1 MSITA
6 RCGACQ
12 KAYKVSDD
20 FAGKKVR
27 CKNCG
32 EVFQVPKVI
41 IGVPVD
47 DAAPSAS
54 ARPAARPPAGASPT
68 SRPRPGASATPGA
81 QKPKATPPVAKP
93 APKPAKP
100 AKPAPA
106 ADDPFA
112 GMDDLLA
119 MEQSA
124 AVDES
129 VAPAYTPPAK
139 PRRAL
144 AAPPP
149 IAEAPAAQATPPAY
163 RPPPTLGYF
172 GPSKGAPALSGNSA
186 AVRTLVGLV
195 LPILLVLLGWGIPTA
210 LQIMA
215 VIMINHPVIYL
226 VFVIQQGLFFGILLN
241 GTTYGVQMGSDN
253 AKFNMPEYPRL
264 KVLAIMCSWGLTA
277 IIVALCLGIG
287 LTSLAGPRGP
297 SVAGLGNA
305 LVSMCV
311 TTLLISLGVGYILFK
326 LFFECTWVQALVGYL
341 FLIIF
346 FIISAIAAG
355 ITNYGIM
362 LVLGKMVR
370 ATMTATSGT

>member
-68 SRPRPGASATPGA
+68 SRPRPAASATPGA
-81 QKPKATPPVAKP
+81 PKPKATPPVAKP

-100 AKPAPA
+100 APA
-106 ADDPFA
+106 ADDPFS

-129 VAPAYTPPAK
+129 VPSAPAYTPPAK

-144 AAPPP
+144 AAPP

-163 RPPPTLGYF
+163 RPPATLGYF

-210 LQIMA
+210 LQIMG
-215 VIMINHPVIYL
+215 VIMINHPIIYL

-287 LTSLAGPRGP
+287 LTSLAGARGP

-311 TTLLISLGVGYILFK
+311 TTLLVSLGGGYVLFK